1 MAELIQSTPASGK
14 HSRRRNI
21 AARPD
26 MTPMVD
32 LAFLLVTFFVLTT
45 SMMKSRAMEIIYP
58 SEEGVPLKANNVV
71 SILLDEGKNRIF
83 WYYGEFKGNET
94 EIHRT
99 DLSSRGLRKIILEY
113 NRSVNERILALESQ
127 FPQRNFWTGAD
138 HQKFNQL
145 SGDIY
150 AADHALTVLIKTLPA
165 TQFSEVISAM
175 DELNI
180 CNVRKRAV
188 QDMNSEEAI
197 LIKGL

>member
-1 MAELIQSTPASGK
+1 MAELIQSSPATGK
-14 HSRRRNI
+14 RSRRRNT

-45 SMMKSRAMEIIYP
+45 SMMKPRAMEIIYP
-58 SEEGVPLKANNVV
+58 TEEGVPLKANHVLT
-71 SILLDEGKNRIF
+71 ILLDEGKDRIF
-83 WYYGEFKGNET
+83 WYYGELKENET

-99 DLSSRGLRKIILEY
+99 DLSSLGLRKIVLDY
-113 NRSVNERILALESQ
+113 NRTVNERILALEAQ
-127 FPQRNFWTGAD
+127 FPPRTMWTDA
-138 HQKFNQL
+138 QQQQFKQL

-180 CNVRKRAV
+180 CHVRKRAV
-188 QDMNSEEAI
+188 QDMNSQEAD

>member
-14 HSRRRNI
+14 TSRRRNM

-45 SMMKSRAMEIIYP
+45 SMMKPRAMEIIYP
-58 SEEGVPLKANNVV
+58 SEGGVPLKANNVV
-71 SILLDEGKNRIF
+71 SILLDEGKDRIF
-83 WYYGEFKGNET
+83 WYYGELKGNET

-99 DLSSRGLRKIILEY
+99 DLSSQGLRKIILEY
-113 NRSVNERILALESQ
+113 NRSVNERIMALESQ
-127 FPQRNFWTGAD
+127 FPPRNSWNAAD
-138 HQKFNQL
+138 QQKFNQL
-145 SGDIY
+145 SGEIY

-188 QDMNSEEAI
+188 QDMNSEEAD